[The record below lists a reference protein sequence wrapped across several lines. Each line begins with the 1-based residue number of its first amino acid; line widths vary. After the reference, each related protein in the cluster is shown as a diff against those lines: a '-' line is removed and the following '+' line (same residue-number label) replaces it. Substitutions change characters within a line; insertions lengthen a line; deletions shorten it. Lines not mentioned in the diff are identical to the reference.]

1 MDPYNKLSRLYLNT
15 FYASSFFDSTMN
27 ARMWP
32 TSLPD
37 YSLDRITSN
46 RTCHHQCLPRN
57 NSLLLHGANERQTV
71 NVQFGSMFSWANFRW
86 CNTLVEAPIVGM
98 NRRYVEVWDNFS
110 IHCHILADLQTVE
123 QNTCIIVW
131 LNYYSITLLQ
141 VQMVYGT
148 YKKNLLL
155 ST

>member
-1 MDPYNKLSRLYLNT
+1 MVYAAKRGTQRPASNNIRLTTWTWCRSIKWTRTMLYPYNKLSRLHPNT

-37 YSLDRITSN
+37 NCFDRIPSN
-46 RTCHHQCLPRN
+46 RTCHHQRLPRN
-57 NSLLLHGANERQTV
+57 NSFLLHGANERQTV

-98 NRRYVEVWDNFS
+98 NRRYVKVWDDFT
-110 IHCHILADLQTVE
+110 IHCYVLANLQSV
-123 QNTCIIVW
+123 
-131 LNYYSITLLQ
+131 
-141 VQMVYGT
+141 
-148 YKKNLLL
+148 
-155 ST
+155 